1 MQVRERRQAMGMEG
15 VMARW
20 YAQNR
25 RTGYQ
30 MAEYRRLAGV
40 LTETLPKGAD
50 VLEVASGPGYLAV
63 EVARL
68 GRFQVTGL
76 DLSRSFVQLASD
88 YARQESV
95 DVDFRFGDAAGM
107 PFEAESFDLI
117 VCQAAFKNFGDPVR
131 ALDEMHRI
139 LRPGRSAV
147 IQDMNRD
154 TPAAEIERE
163 VRRMELSRLNAVMTR
178 LALAWLRRRAY
189 SRAEFERLAAE
200 SAFRTCEIRTGGIGL
215 EVWLTKPA

>member
-1 MQVRERRQAMGMEG
+1 MQVKERRQAMGMEG
-15 VMARW
+15 AMARW

-30 MAEYRRLAGV
+30 MAEYRRQARL
-40 LTETLPKGAD
+40 LTDTLPDGAK
-50 VLEVASGPGYLAV
+50 VLEVAPGPGYLAT

-68 GRFQVTGL
+68 RRFHVTGL

-95 DVDFRFGDAAGM
+95 DVDFRHGDAASM

-117 VCQAAFKNFGDPVR
+117 VCQAAFKNFGHPVQ

-147 IQDMNRD
+147 VQDMNREA
-154 TPAAEIERE
+154 TGAEIDRE
-163 VRRMELSRLNAVMTR
+163 VRRMELSRINGFLTR
-178 LALAWLRRRAY
+178 LALARLRR
-189 SRAEFERLAAE
+189 
-200 SAFRTCEIRTGGIGL
+200 
-215 EVWLTKPA
+215 